1 MMAGLMSGVRLVSLM
16 LLMLVI
22 PLVAQESKKVAPM
35 PPAPA
40 GRILDDARLFSLH
53 PQELERLSDRLAEIS
68 ERTGYQIYAAIF
80 DSLIGTSLKE
90 QSRLLQEA
98 WIGEKPGVVLVLE
111 SDSSVYQIGW
121 SRTPD
126 AVTEAGQKVPLLA
139 TSDLAPQDQVRIFD
153 ALSLMESD
161 GKGSMESAAKLITA
175 FSDEIDQ
182 AFKEVDAVEPARWNA
197 RVLIL
202 GAGLLA
208 GLLLIGLIIG
218 AWIRHTDRKVTEQL
232 VFPKVTVGMRLGAQ
246 CGGGKISWRTFDV
259 LPREKV

>member
-1 MMAGLMSGVRLVSLM
+1 MSGVRLWTLM
-16 LLMLVI
+16 LLMLVM
-22 PLVAQESKKVAPM
+22 PLSAQDAEAGLPI

-53 PQELERLSDRLAEIS
+53 PQELERLSARLTEIS

-80 DSLIGTSLKE
+80 DSLIGTSVKE

-111 SDSSVYQIGW
+111 SDSSAYQVGW

-126 AVTEAGQKVPLLA
+126 AVTESGQKVPLLSS
-139 TSDLAPQDQVRIFD
+139 SDLAPQDQVRIFD
-153 ALSLMESD
+153 ELSVMRNH
-161 GKGSMESAAKLITA
+161 GKGSMESASKLITA

-182 AFKEVDAVEPARWNA
+182 AFREVDAVEPVRWNL

-202 GAGLLA
+202 GVGLLA
-208 GLLLIGLIIG
+208 GMLLMGLIVG
-218 AWIRHTDRKVTEQL
+218 AWIRRTDRKVTEQL
-232 VFPKVTVGMRLGAQ
+232 MFPKVTVGMRLGAQ
-246 CGGGKISWRTFDV
+246 CGGGKISSRTFDV
-259 LPREKV
+259 LPREKP